1 MKKIIVGF
9 PLRLATALL
18 LVFTPVAL
26 TFVAVQPAD
35 AQAVVQ
41 SYTAETQ
48 VQPGTIVQQGKD
60 KTSIKPVTQQDAS
73 KLLGLVVQANDAP
86 LSLSEGQPGDSVYVA
101 TTGSYRM
108 LVSDQNGVIRKGDY
122 LVVSAV
128 EGIGM
133 KVNDNASYVVGKALD
148 NFDGKSNVLSQT
160 ELKDSSNESH
170 TVHFGLLLVDINIS
184 RNPLQKSPSAAG
196 LPPLLQKLSQS
207 IANKEVTPVKVYI
220 SLVLAIITA
229 VIVCT
234 VLYAGIKTSIT
245 SISRNPLAKGTILR
259 NLLEVVL
266 VGIIILVTGL
276 FAVYLILKL

>member
-1 MKKIIVGF
+1 
-9 PLRLATALL
+9 
-18 LVFTPVAL
+18 
-26 TFVAVQPAD
+26 
-35 AQAVVQ
+35 
-41 SYTAETQ
+41 
-48 VQPGTIVQQGKD
+48 
-60 KTSIKPVTQQDAS
+60 
-73 KLLGLVVQANDAP
+73 
-86 LSLSEGQPGDSVYVA
+86 
-101 TTGSYRM
+101 
-108 LVSDQNGVIRKGDY
+108 
-122 LVVSAV
+122 
-128 EGIGM
+128 
-133 KVNDNASYVVGKALD
+133 
-148 NFDGKSNVLSQT
+148 
-160 ELKDSSNESH
+160 
-170 TVHFGLLLVDINIS
+170 LVDINIS